1 METSAARLNNAF
13 RAVARR
19 NFLPAGNQE
28 LADIDMPLSI
38 GYDQTNSQP
47 STVRRMLEWLDVQ
60 PGQII
65 LDIGSGS
72 GWTTALLAHLTGPS
86 GRVDAVELVPQ
97 LREFGEVNCR
107 ATGVTTAHFYAA
119 GKVFGLPEKAPYDRI
134 LVSASADT
142 LPPELIEQLQPGG
155 KLVIPVGSTI
165 IVLSK
170 NSSGA
175 IHREQHDGFVF
186 VPLIRVS

>member
-1 METSAARLNNAF
+1 MATSMARLNNAF

-19 NFLPAGNQE
+19 NFLPSDKQQ

-38 GYDQTNSQP
+38 GYNQTNSQP
-47 STVRRMLEWLDVQ
+47 STVRRMLEWLDIQ

-72 GWTTALLAHLTGPS
+72 GWTTALLAYMTGPN
-86 GRVDAVELVPQ
+86 GWVDAVELVPR
-97 LREFGEVNCR
+97 LRDFGEANCR
-107 ATGVTTAHFYAA
+107 AAGVTNAHFYAA

-142 LPPELIEQLQPGG
+142 LPPELIEQLRPGG
-155 KLVIPVGSTI
+155 RLVIPVGNTI
-165 IVLSK
+165 IVLTK
-170 NSSGA
+170 DIDGTT
-175 IHREQHDGFVF
+175 HQLRHDGYVF
-186 VPLIRVS
+186 VPLKRHR